1 MDNIILAIGSFFGF
15 FFLGYCELVPNHSSY
30 RQVTAAAAAN
40 GT

>member
-1 MDNIILAIGSFFGF
+1 MDNIILAIGSFLDFSF
-15 FFLGYCELVPNHSSY
+15 GYCALVPNHSSY